1 MLPLS
6 SKIVASIAV
15 AVSFATV
22 SWDGPKGKGLQARR
36 VLQTREIYDDCI
48 AQLEISSSPLSREAF
63 ASLVETLSG
72 GELRGRYEELPLE
85 CSSLFNVFACWNGR
99 DCVGDQANISISTRE
114 EQTVTCLTL
123 ASFLSES
130 TM

>member
-6 SKIVASIAV
+6 SKILASIAV
-15 AVSFATV
+15 ALSFATV
-22 SWDGPKGKGLQARR
+22 SWDGQREALQARR
-36 VLQTREIYDDCI
+36 VLQTREIYDDCT
-48 AQLEISSSPLSREAF
+48 ARLEISSSPLSREGF

-72 GELRGRYEELPLE
+72 GELRGRYEELPLV

-99 DCVGDQANISISTRE
+99 DCVGDQANISISTQE

-123 ASFLSES
+123 ASLLSES